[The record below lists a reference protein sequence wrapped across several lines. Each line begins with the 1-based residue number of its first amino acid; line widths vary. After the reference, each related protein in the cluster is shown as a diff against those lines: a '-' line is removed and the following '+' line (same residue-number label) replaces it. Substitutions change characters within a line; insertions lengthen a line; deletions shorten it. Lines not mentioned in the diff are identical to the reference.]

1 MIAFINGDIL
11 SMEGD
16 VIETVIIEGDRI
28 KRVGPLS
35 MVKRIKETEI
45 VDLKGRF
52 LAPAFID
59 SHIHFVDVGLN
70 LTRVDLSK
78 TTSLRDAF
86 DKTKERLEEE
96 RKATPLICMDFDESR
111 WRENRIP
118 KKEELDIL
126 SKNRAI
132 IFRRICGHIAVGNTM
147 ALECIPEGFNIDYN
161 TGILLENAVLFINE
175 VFPPDKDEIVTA
187 IINAQNVAHSLGIT
201 SVHDMTLRRYL
212 DVYTEMEKR
221 ESLRIRVYA
230 ILPVKDMDYIY
241 HIDGEWLKTGGIKV
255 FADGSIGA
263 RTAAVKKPYPG
274 SDNYGVLN
282 YKKEELKNIV
292 KRANNLGFQILI
304 HAIGD
309 RAIEQALDVYE
320 SEGNPFRHRIEHFEL
335 ADDGAVIR
343 AKKQGIILAM
353 QPNFITNW
361 GMPDGLYQR
370 IFGLE
375 GLNTNRFKT
384 ASKAGNMICFGS
396 DSMPPGPIY
405 GIKGAMEHPTESVS
419 FEKAVRMYTIN
430 SAYAGNNE
438 KLTGSIEIGKKADLV
453 VLSGK
458 PPHMSVDMTVVNG
471 EIVYQSE

>member
-16 VIETVIIEGDRI
+16 AIEAVIIEGDRI

-78 TTSLRDAF
+78 TTSLKDAL
-86 DKTKERLEEE
+86 DKTKERLKEE
-96 RKATPLICMDFDESR
+96 RKPEPLICMDFDESR
-111 WRENRIP
+111 WKENRIP

-126 SKNRAI
+126 SANRVV
-132 IFRRICGHIAVGNTM
+132 IFRRICGHIAVGNSR
-147 ALECIPEGFNIDYN
+147 AISSIPIGFNIDHN
-161 TGILLENAVLFINE
+161 TGILLEDAVLFINE
-175 VFPPDKDEIVTA
+175 IFPPSKEEIETA
-187 IINAQNVAHSLGIT
+187 ITQAQKIIHSLGIT
-201 SVHDMTLRRYL
+201 SIHDMTLRKYI
-212 DVYTEMEKR
+212 DVYREMVQRK
-221 ESLRIRVYA
+221 SLRLRVYA
-230 ILPVKDMDYIY
+230 VLPVKDMDYIY

-255 FADGSIGA
+255 FADGSVGA
-263 RTAAVKKPYPG
+263 RTAALKKPYPG

-292 KRANNLGFQILI
+292 KKANNLGLQILI

-320 SEGNPFRHRIEHFEL
+320 SEGNPSRHRIEHFEL

-405 GIKGAMEHPTESVS
+405 GIKGAMEHPTESIS
-419 FEKAVRMYTIN
+419 FEEAVRMYTIN
-430 SAYAGNNE
+430 SAYAGCYE
-438 KLTGSIEIGKKADLV
+438 QLTGSIEEGKKADLV

-458 PPHMSVDMTVVNG
+458 PPHMSVDMTIVNG
-471 EIVYQSE
+471 EIVYQSK